1 MRLDPAAARRAIGG
15 LAVRLGLG
23 LEEAAEGIL
32 TIVNANMA
40 NAISSR
46 TVQKGLDP
54 RGFALVAFGGA
65 GPLHG
70 AEVARALG
78 IPEVIIPAYPGITS
92 AVGLLTTDLK
102 YDAVRTEFQS
112 GDGIDLERL
121 DADLA
126 AMHRELAHQLD
137 VDGIV
142 AADALFERSGDLR
155 YVGQ

>member
-1 MRLDPAAARRAIGG
+1 MRLDSDSARRAVGY
-15 LAVRLGLG
+15 LARRLGLG

-70 AEVARALG
+70 ADVARALG
-78 IPEVIIPAYPGITS
+78 IPEIIVPAYPGITS

-102 YDAVRTEFQS
+102 YDAVRTVFQS
-112 GDGIDLERL
+112 GEAVDLARL
-121 DADLA
+121 NRDLA
-126 AMHRELAHQLD
+126 AMQAEL
-137 VDGIV
+137 
-142 AADALFERSGDLR
+142 S
-155 YVGQ
+155 